1 MLKKIPMRMCVACRQ
16 SYPKTELLRVVRTE
30 EENIVIDRTGKRN
43 GRGAYICAK
52 TACFEKAL
60 KSHAIDRALHVTLD
74 ELILVIHRLDDRV
87 VISLA
92 KIILFF
98 ETANNLYD
106 FL

>member
-74 ELILVIHRLDDRV
+74 ETIC
-87 VISLA
+87 SQLA
-92 KIILFF
+92 EDVKRA
-98 ETANNLYD
+98 EQTV
-106 FL
+106 